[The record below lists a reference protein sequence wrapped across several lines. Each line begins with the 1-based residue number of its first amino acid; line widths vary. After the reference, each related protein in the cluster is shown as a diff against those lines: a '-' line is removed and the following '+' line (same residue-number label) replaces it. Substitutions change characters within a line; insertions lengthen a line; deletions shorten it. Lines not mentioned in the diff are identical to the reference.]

1 MSSEFLRVT
10 NQEDAHKQYQAEGQ
24 RMMCTTRPEHRTAG
38 YPLGLLLSGFDG
50 EAVACSLFYNVK
62 DPVRT
67 AHRVSRP
74 ILTWNVC
81 PSHKEAPAS
90 THIKDFP
97 GERAHPKYAVSE
109 K

>member
-1 MSSEFLRVT
+1 VTYVSRERDSARYALCRAAFSKRLRGK
-10 NQEDAHKQYQAEGQ
+10 NGMRGAEIK
-24 RMMCTTRPEHRTAG
+24 RE
-38 YPLGLLLSGFDG
+38 
-50 EAVACSLFYNVK
+50 